1 MTNRAITGRVT
12 EAKRLTNSRDGN
24 PRWRLTVE
32 VDGRVE
38 RYLTLPD
45 GAIGYAVSPA
55 TLPRWYDLAL
65 EDEWVVEMREFT
77 PIAARREGAAPE
89 EDSLAMEPP
98 ACVTC
103 GLSSDDP
110 AEARRIEDS
119 EFCEFHRREDLANQV
134 ARLAADAEDVVKAA
148 KHFER
153 LDPALRAPVA
163 VAQALVTLIH
173 PDRVF

>member
-1 MTNRAITGRVT
+1 MTNRAITGLVT
-12 EAKRLTNSRDGN
+12 EAKRLINSRDGN

-32 VDGRVE
+32 VDDRAE

-45 GAIGYAVSPA
+45 GAVGHAVSPA
-55 TLPRWYDLAL
+55 ALPRWYELDLK
-65 EDEWVVEMREFT
+65 DGWVVDMREFT
-77 PIAARREGAAPE
+77 PITVHEGATPE
-89 EDSLAMEPP
+89 GDSFAMEPP
-98 ACVTC
+98 TCVTC

-110 AEARRIEDS
+110 AEGRRIEDS

-134 ARLAADAEDVVKAA
+134 ARLVADAGDVVKAA
-148 KHFER
+148 GHFGR